1 MKTTKPFE
9 ADGHASTSLV
19 AANEP
24 TISEGPRKERTPDTT
39 TSRGWDPFDVWRTRV
54 KTPRE
59 SNNPV
64 A

>member
-9 ADGHASTSLV
+9 ANRYPSASLV

-24 TISEGPRKERTPDTT
+24 TISELPRKERAPEETV
-39 TSRGWDPFDVWRTRV
+39 SRGWDPFDVWSTRV

-59 SNNPV
+59 SDKPV